1 MNMNKVMLR
10 DNLLSKISLWRDN
23 KKNSKAKMSDELW
36 LNILDL
42 ENYYSV
48 KEICR
53 DFNLRPKSII
63 QAKLRLEDLKKSDS
77 KNISNNFLNI
87 TELLTTNSERIEVE
101 IKNNSKTL
109 VFSFSNSSQI
119 IPDLLNWLSE

>member
-53 DFNLRPKSII
+53 DFNLRPKSIT

>member
-53 DFNLRPKSII
+53 DFNLRPKSIT
-63 QAKLRLEDLKKSDS
+63 QAKLRLEDLKKSGS